1 MLFNFIVPLTKFH
14 MLYLPVCHI
23 LYLYLTNCRLE
34 AIRIENR
41 AGLKNIGLNLMAKG
55 RYA

>member
-55 RYA
+55 RYS